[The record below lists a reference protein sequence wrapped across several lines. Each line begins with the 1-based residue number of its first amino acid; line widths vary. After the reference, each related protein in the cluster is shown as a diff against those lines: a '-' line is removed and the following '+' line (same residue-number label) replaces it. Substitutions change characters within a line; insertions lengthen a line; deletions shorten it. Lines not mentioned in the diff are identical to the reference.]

1 MIVNHRRRQTAPAL
15 PVIDTQHSRRRLSR
29 LRSTAQRLGLD
40 WLWMLCYCAQAP
52 VGGPRRSRQGAAET
66 AALAHGPRV
75 GALARDIA
83 APWDCAPLPCW
94 QSGGRRRRTAA
105 GGQGSAQDGPRRTK
119 GRGEHPPGPNHY
131 SFGLPPT
138 WAALGPRAARPR
150 GWGGCHARMATGP
163 APRQPVGPGLHT

>member
-1 MIVNHRRRQTAPAL
+1 MIINHRRRQTAPAL
-15 PVIDTQHSRRRLSR
+15 PVIDTQHGRRRQSG

-40 WLWMLCYCAQAP
+40 GLRMLCYRAQAP
-52 VGGPRRSRQGAAET
+52 AGGPRRSRQGARQP

-94 QSGGRRRRTAA
+94 QCGGRRRRTAA
-105 GGQGSAQDGPRRTK
+105 GGPQSRQDGPRSTK

-131 SFGLPPT
+131 KSVLPP
-138 WAALGPRAARPR
+138 
-150 GWGGCHARMATGP
+150 P
-163 APRQPVGPGLHT
+163 APLWGRLRPGLGGGVGAMLAWRPTRPQGSP